1 MKRIKVN
8 LDKPSSLSYEVCIGH
23 SILDRIGLVVAK
35 SNLAQRYMVI
45 TDSNVSPLFGAE
57 VLDLLKQAK
66 VKADLIEF
74 PAGESSKNMDTV
86 LALAKELLARGV
98 DRSSAL
104 IALGG
109 GVVGDITGFI
119 ASIYMRGIPCVQV
132 PTTLMAQVD
141 SSIGGKTGIDL
152 SEGKNLLGAF
162 SQPQAVFIDL
172 RFLETLPEDQFTNGL
187 SEVVKYGIIDDVDLF
202 TLLEENS
209 AAIRNRDPE
218 ILQTIVE
225 RSCRI
230 KKGIVEIDERDVG
243 VRRILNFGHTIGH
256 AIEAASG
263 YTIPHGSAVSIGMI
277 ASARISERM
286 KHLRGDEVKRI
297 RSLISALGLAC
308 HIPDSIGTESIISKI
323 GADKKKKGEVVHFVL
338 LKKLGMPFING
349 SVDEALIRET
359 IEELRQ

>member
-45 TDSNVSPLFGAE
+45 SDSNVSPLFGAE

-66 VKADLIEF
+66 VKADLVEF

-152 SEGKNLLGAF
+152 SEGKNLLGTF

-209 AAIRNRDPE
+209 AAVGSRDPE

-230 KKGIVEIDERDVG
+230 KKGIVEMDERDVG

-263 YTIPHGSAVSIGMI
+263 YTIPHGSAVSTGMI

-297 RSLISALGLAC
+297 RSLVSSLGLAC
-308 HIPDSIGTESIISKI
+308 HIPDSVSTESIISKI

-349 SVDEALIRET
+349 SVEEALIHET
-359 IEELRQ
+359 IEELKK

>member
-35 SNLAQRYMVI
+35 SNLAQRYTII

-66 VKADLIEF
+66 VKADLVEF

-119 ASIYMRGIPCVQV
+119 SSIYMRGIPCVQV

-152 SEGKNLLGAF
+152 LEGKNLLGTF

-209 AAIRNRDPE
+209 AAVGNRDPA

-230 KKGIVEIDERDVG
+230 K
-243 VRRILNFGHTIGH
+243 
-256 AIEAASG
+256 
-263 YTIPHGSAVSIGMI
+263 
-277 ASARISERM
+277 
-286 KHLRGDEVKRI
+286 
-297 RSLISALGLAC
+297 
-308 HIPDSIGTESIISKI
+308 
-323 GADKKKKGEVVHFVL
+323 
-338 LKKLGMPFING
+338 
-349 SVDEALIRET
+349 
-359 IEELRQ
+359 

>member
-8 LDKPSSLSYEVCIGH
+8 LDKPFSLSYEVCIGH
-23 SILDRIGLVVAK
+23 SILDRIGFVIAK
-35 SNLAQRYMVI
+35 GALARRYTVI
-45 TDSNVSPLFGAE
+45 TDSNVSSLFGDE
-57 VLDLLKQAK
+57 VLDVLNKAK

-74 PAGESSKNMDTV
+74 PAGESSKNMNTV

-98 DRSSAL
+98 DRGSAL

-119 ASIYMRGIPCVQV
+119 ASIYMRGVPCVQV

-152 SEGKNLLGAF
+152 SEGKNLLGTF

-187 SEVVKYGIIDDVDLF
+187 SEVVKCGIIDDADLF

-209 AAIRNRDPE
+209 AAVGNRDPE
-218 ILQTIVE
+218 VLQTIVE
-225 RSCRI
+225 RSCKI
-230 KKGIVEIDERDVG
+230 KKGIVEIDEKDVG
-243 VRRILNFGHTIGH
+243 VRRILNFGHTVGH
-256 AIEAASG
+256 AVEAASG
-263 YTIPHGSAVSIGMI
+263 YAIPHGSAVAAGMI

-297 RSLISALGLAC
+297 RSLVSSLGLAC
-308 HIPDSIGTESIISKI
+308 HIPDSIDTETIISKI
-323 GADKKKKGEVVHFVL
+323 GSDKKKKGEVVHFVL
-338 LKKLGMPFING
+338 LRKLGMPFING
-349 SVDEALIRET
+349 SVDEAVIRET